1 MVVIILQIGVLWE
14 RDHKSAGRRIS
25 LTMFIQ
31 IFWAVDPSDMP
42 DSLRS
47 NVEETV
53 LDDTSGIN
61 TCAIIR

>member
-1 MVVIILQIGVLWE
+1 M
-14 RDHKSAGRRIS
+14 SAGRRIS